1 MIAADV
7 MVSNVI
13 TVRPE
18 TSVREVANLLL
29 THRISALPVVD
40 EAGELVGIIS
50 EGDLIRRAE
59 TDTERRR
66 SWWLELLIGSTPL
79 AAEYVKSHARKVADV
94 MQRRVIT
101 ATPETPLRDIAELLE
116 KNHIKRIPIV
126 KKRKIVG
133 IVSRA
138 NLVQALASRWQE
150 KEAQSAGSDLTI
162 REEIMARLDA
172 EPWIK
177 LAPVNVIVR
186 DATVDLWGIVDSEAA
201 RHAVRVAAEATPS
214 VRAVN
219 NNLIVHPILFGA

>member
-1 MIAADV
+1 LTQINPEHAPAVLTHIKDALGPSRRMGINRKGLIAMIAADV
-7 MVSNVI
+7 MASNVI

-79 AAEYVKSHARKVADV
+79 ATEYVKSHARKVADV

-133 IVSRA
+133 IVCRA

-150 KEAQSAGSDLTI
+150 KEAQPAGGDLTI
-162 REEIMARLDA
+162 REEIMAR
-172 EPWIK
+172 
-177 LAPVNVIVR
+177 
-186 DATVDLWGIVDSEAA
+186 
-201 RHAVRVAAEATPS
+201 
-214 VRAVN
+214 
-219 NNLIVHPILFGA
+219 